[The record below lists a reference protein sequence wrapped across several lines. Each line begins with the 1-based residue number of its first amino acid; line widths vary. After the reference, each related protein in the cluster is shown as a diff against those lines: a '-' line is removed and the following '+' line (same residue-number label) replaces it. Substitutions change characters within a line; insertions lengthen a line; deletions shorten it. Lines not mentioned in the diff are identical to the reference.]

1 MASRVFFSFHY
12 DGDIWRANQVRNSN
26 AVAGIDVAGFFDRS
40 EYEEAEKN
48 GVGAIRRMILRN
60 LAGTSVT
67 VVLIGKDTANRAWVR
82 EEIKLSIGQNN
93 GLRLCS
99 SPLVASDPKGN
110 LILALAADVPSVA
123 NNEPVVRRR
132 GYDQIRTL
140 TTHRCVHDS
149 HSPARALR
157 RSLRVIELRFTP
169 FPRRTHLAI
178 PVIGRNKG
186 CRLNTILPV
195 QSPKSRRRR
204 T

>member
-93 GLRLCS
+93 GLL
-99 SPLVASDPKGN
+99 G
-110 LILALAADVPSVA
+110 I
-123 NNEPVVRRR
+123 
-132 GYDQIRTL
+132 YI
-140 TTHRCVHDS
+140 HH
-149 HSPARALR
+149 
-157 RSLRVIELRFTP
+157 
-169 FPRRTHLAI
+169 
-178 PVIGRNKG
+178 
-186 CRLNTILPV
+186 
-195 QSPKSRRRR
+195 
-204 T
+204 